1 MEGRLISRTR
11 EDSKRKPMA
20 KTLMTCRI
28 VARALVLLLISAAT
42 AHAQTPPP
50 DFQVDVLP
58 PDGSILV
65 EETANV
71 VFVTINNFTLFTN
84 VTVSGSFGPPT
95 NIPFRDN
102 GTIPDQTMDDGTFS
116 GMIITP
122 KVTHPGT
129 NMTLQLVLS
138 GEVLQPPQ
146 EPPPDPPPPPI
157 IVTVT
162 NDIDYI
168 IVPRPLNDRFTNA
181 FKILPEG
188 GVILHTNNYASI
200 EPGEPKH
207 AQVPTVDASVWWT
220 WAPAISTNVLIDV
233 AGSSFDPVLAV
244 YTGPNLTSLTP
255 VASSINDTRNG
266 LQANVTF
273 SATAGVTYRIAIS
286 GFDTNGVGN
295 ILLRAVPG
303 GRPDTNGPLV
313 TIISPAGESL
323 FTTNTVVVD
332 GTAKDVQPHGIG
344 VRQVYLQV
352 NNGPPLLAG
361 GTGDWSGVLTLP
373 PGTNT
378 VRAFAEDWA
387 GNFGPSDVIVLRFVN
402 PTNDFFADAIELPD
416 IGGDVT
422 AINGRATREPGE
434 PFHAGNDGGHS
445 IWYRFRAPANGLLS
459 LSTEGS
465 DFDTLLALYAGDR
478 VTNLTLIAAN
488 DDVMED
494 IEHSELVHAVVSN
507 QVYHIAVDGYGGV
520 FGSINLRYVF
530 TTTERFFRLTVQQP
544 LGGSATPPSGLYL
557 ADSTLFITAAPSRD
571 FEFLGWEGSVV
582 SASNPI
588 TVTMNQN
595 HSLTPLFRV
604 KSYSEGFESGG
615 FTGLNWSS
623 SGNTPWIVQSNAVSS
638 GRFAARSGPI
648 GDGQRSSLILT
659 VNLLSGTGAFGVR
672 VSSEGGWDSLEFY
685 LNGARLK
692 RWSGE
697 VGWETFLFRVLPGVN
712 TLEWRYSKD
721 ANFSELL
728 DAAFID
734 NLYLPLPD
742 SAIAA
747 QLSLVRLPDGH
758 RQVQVQGLSSRA
770 YIIQASVDLSA
781 WTSVS
786 TNSSD
791 SGIIQWT
798 DPESTS
804 LPLRF
809 YRAIA
814 P

>member
-1 MEGRLISRTR
+1 M
-11 EDSKRKPMA
+11 
-20 KTLMTCRI
+20 
-28 VARALVLLLISAAT
+28 SAAT
-42 AHAQTPPP
+42 VPAQTPPP
-50 DFQVDVLP
+50 DFEIDVLP

-65 EETANV
+65 EETTNA

-84 VTVSGSFGPPT
+84 VTVSGAFGSQS

-102 GTIPDQTMDDGTFS
+102 GTVPDQTADDGTFS
-116 GMIITP
+116 GRITAP

-129 NMTLQLVLS
+129 NMMLQLVLS

-146 EPPPDPPPPPI
+146 EPPPDPPLPPI

-162 NDIDYI
+162 NEIEYI
-168 IVPRPLNDRFTNA
+168 VVPRPLNDRFTNA

-188 GVILHTNNYASI
+188 GVIMHTNNYASI

-207 AQVPTVDASVWWT
+207 AQVPTFDASVWWT
-220 WAPAISTNVLIDV
+220 WAPSLTTNVLIDV

-244 YTGPNLTSLTP
+244 YTGSSLANLTP
-255 VASSINDTRNG
+255 VASSTNDTRNG

-273 SATAGVTYRIAIS
+273 SAIGGVTYRIAIS
-286 GFDTNGVGN
+286 GFDTNGVGD
-295 ILLRAVPG
+295 ILLRAVLG

-323 FTTNTVVVD
+323 LTTNAVVVD
-332 GTAKDVQPHGIG
+332 GTAKDIQPHGIG
-344 VRQVYLQV
+344 VRQVFLQV
-352 NNGPPLLAG
+352 NNEPPVLAQ
-361 GTGDWSGVLTLP
+361 GTADWSGTLTLP

-378 VRAFAEDWA
+378 VRAFADDWA
-387 GNFGPSDVIVLRFVN
+387 GNVGPVDVIVLRFIN
-402 PTNDFFADAIELPD
+402 PTNDFFVDAIELSD

-465 DFDTLLALYAGDR
+465 DFDTLLALYTADS
-478 VTNLTLIAAN
+478 VTNLSLIAAN

-494 IEHSELVHAVVSN
+494 VEHSELVHAVASN

-544 LGGSATPPSGLYL
+544 LGGSATPPSGLYQ
-557 ADSTLFITAAPSRD
+557 ADSMLFITAAPSRD

-615 FTGLNWSS
+615 FTRLNWSS
-623 SGNTPWIVQSNAVSS
+623 DGNTPWVVQSNAVSG

-648 GDGQRSSLILT
+648 SDGQRSSLILT
-659 VNLLSGTGAFGVR
+659 VNLLSGTGAFDVR

-685 LNGARLK
+685 LNGSRLQ

-728 DAAFID
+728 DTAFID

-742 SAIAA
+742 SAIAG

-758 RQVQVQGLSSRA
+758 GQVQVQGLSSRP
-770 YIIQASVDLSA
+770 YIIQASADLSA